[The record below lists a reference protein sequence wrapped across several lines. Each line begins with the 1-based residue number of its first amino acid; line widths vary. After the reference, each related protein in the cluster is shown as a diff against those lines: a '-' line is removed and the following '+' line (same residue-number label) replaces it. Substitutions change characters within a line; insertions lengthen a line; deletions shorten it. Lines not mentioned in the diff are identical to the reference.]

1 MKRREPF
8 PTHLELRET
17 NPDGSEGA
25 GLSHTPGG
33 LFLFRVLELAADGEP
48 RGGVTI
54 LHDAGD
60 HGARYEDLA
69 QALAS
74 DGWAVSM
81 PDLRG
86 HGDSEGPRGHAFG
99 FEEVA
104 RDLVAVQD
112 HLCFM
117 FPDSPKVVVGTGLG
131 ALYALAFALEKP
143 DRAAALVLINPLL
156 EPRFALPEAKGGLL
170 GMFKKVGP
178 TSAGTLGYA
187 PEQLTRD
194 AGERAKYTTD
204 KYRHDAIT
212 VQAGRAVLEL
222 ARGLPAR
229 LGGLHCPTLLLLGS
243 ADPIAAPAGA
253 VRALGSKAESK
264 TYDGMLHHLLHET
277 GREQVVADIRAWLAR
292 VLPR

>member
-17 NPDGSEGA
+17 NADGSEGA

-54 LHDAGD
+54 VHDAGD
-60 HGARYEDLA
+60 HGARYEELA
-69 QALAS
+69 QVLAA
-74 DGWAVSM
+74 DGWAISM

-143 DRAAALVLINPLL
+143 ERVAALVLINPLL

-178 TSAGTLGYA
+178 TSAGALGYT

-194 AGERAKYTTD
+194 AAERASHATD

-222 ARGLPAR
+222 AKSIPGRVGELR
-229 LGGLHCPTLLLLGS
+229 CPVLVLLGS
-243 ADPIAAPAGA
+243 ADPIAAPAVAERVLGA
-253 VRALGSKAESK
+253 KGECKR
-264 TYDGMLHHLLHET
+264 YDGMLHHLLHDS